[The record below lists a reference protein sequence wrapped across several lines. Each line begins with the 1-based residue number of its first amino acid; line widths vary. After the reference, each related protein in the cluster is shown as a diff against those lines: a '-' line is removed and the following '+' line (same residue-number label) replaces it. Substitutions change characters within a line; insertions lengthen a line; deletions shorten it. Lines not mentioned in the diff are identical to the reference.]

1 MLPFGHTP
9 LHRELLTPGYCV
21 ILSSGF
27 DAVAKPIGS
36 ASVQIRRR
44 RQFAISLVLVPVVLV
59 ARSAAA
65 DDAQPAKPARPA
77 DAVAK
82 AGSTGEWHWPKVVIS
97 KKTTYFTEPLRPDGG
112 VDYVAAFNR
121 RYSQGVTPEN
131 NAAVALWRAAGPWE
145 IDETDRP
152 MHFKMLGIPDLALG
166 DDDLAVPLGDERG
179 VLEFMEQT
187 AKKPEFQGRKEE
199 NAKTSAALAVIRFQ
213 FEAAPNAPWSRQ
225 EYPVLAAILKRKEK
239 PLGILAEGLRRPTFY
254 DPLVARPGIPQL
266 FWLSGDT
273 NHDPWRT
280 AGDWFMA
287 LRHAADQRGET
298 VRRMERCLVGL
309 PFGTAGVAAAA
320 VLRLVLLGHTTGSNG
335 KRCRCDLESAPGLD
349 RRRGAEFQRQLRGLP
364 PMRPARE
371 ICDQSERCTWID
383 WMMFL
388 SNFSGVGEGPDGFS
402 VLDRMTETHHGW
414 LAWIDMTYDPKK
426 RAFVYGPNQI
436 EREEAFGR
444 LAQERDMD
452 WTELLRQHNR
462 CYDRAVAAFDCVTHR
477 KAIAVWQALEK
488 EAKDQAN
495 RTAELVV
502 SDKPAALAGWGPKVK
517 AQRMAELAAATEVP
531 FVRLHAEIEQDG
543 LARDRMTL
551 VALALAGYRANHRD
565 QYPKALA
572 DLVAAYID
580 AIPQDP
586 FADGPLIYRP
596 EEHRSARDGY
606 VLYSVGPNG
615 EDDGGGV
622 GEPETGA
629 ARWRDDIAIRTP
641 PKKSPTNE

>member
-1 MLPFGHTP
+1 M
-9 LHRELLTPGYCV
+9 
-21 ILSSGF
+21 
-27 DAVAKPIGS
+27 
-36 ASVQIRRR
+36 QIRRR

-273 NHDPWRT
+273 NHDPARA

-287 LRHAADQRGET
+287 RAMLRINEGKLSDAWNDVLSVYRLARLES
-298 VRRMERCLVGL
+298 RRPLFCDWFYLATRLEAMANG
-309 PFGTAGVAAAA
+309 AA
-320 VLRLVLLGHTTGSNG
+320 VTLSQH
-335 KRCRCDLESAPGLD
+335 PGLTAAEA
-349 RRRGAEFQRQLRGLP
+349 REFQRQLRGLP